1 MRQLASEGSGVFAP
15 ARPDAGTNLQY
26 FRVFFF
32 FVALVQPPARTAAAR
47 SLRLMWK
54 KNFMSLGIVSLIQKE
69 TVNLSDSRNFILS
82 A

>member
-32 FVALVQPPARTAAAR
+32 FFTGSAAGAHGCCSVASFDVE
-47 SLRLMWK
+47 